1 MTGRLLSSLI
11 KVFMMVFLSLELDY
25 DTVVRCA
32 NQAGIQCLPSRPVA
46 VEPEAVT
53 TVKIGLV
60 GTLLFEGHIL
70 KYMIHKEGNDV
81 WRKLLLG
88 Q

>member
-1 MTGRLLSSLI
+1 M
-11 KVFMMVFLSLELDY
+11 
-25 DTVVRCA
+25 
-32 NQAGIQCLPSRPVA
+32 
-46 VEPEAVT
+46 EPEAVT